1 MSTMNGGNG
10 VLIIHG
16 QGGGQSGAITPPGT
30 GKTPTLQ
37 DIISGSERAVL
48 NALIADFLKTNNISG
63 GTIDPAQIAVA
74 VANYLK
80 QNPITAGLDAAAVTT
95 MIQDQLNMIRQGH
108 SDEEIAL
115 LIQDFINS
123 NPSFNQAVAA
133 YLAANPIKPGH
144 TDAQINTLIAQYLV
158 AHPITAGHTDAQI
171 TALVKAY
178 VDANPATIPSAD
190 LESAVNKYFT
200 ANPPSG
206 VSPSDIA
213 AAVQTYLTNNPPTN
227 GVTQAQMTAA
237 ITAMLSDDKFKSAV
251 NALIDAKQTALLSA
265 TAFNDAVN
273 ALVAA
278 GISGANINSKIAA
291 YLTANPPPTGVSSSE
306 LQTALTNFL
315 TATSFTTKVNA
326 LIAAGIAGIDF
337 NTKIKAYLDA
347 NPISGASPADIT
359 KAVNDYL
366 AANPPSTTPTFA
378 SWAELSAAK
387 PTSEGVRAY
396 LTSYNKGTAFAVL
409 NDVGGG
415 WFTGHLV
422 GAKVGT
428 EQKANTYMTPDG
440 GFIAGNTSDKTY
452 YWQRDIDLDDL
463 NVCHFGG
470 LADGDKSTN
479 RTDNHDAIVAF
490 FDFTKSSQTR
500 TNFFPTADTCPI
512 KFPAGTFYTTPVD
525 LTAKGAN
532 STAAQLKAA
541 RQKVIWRN
549 NDNTADGNYLNGLGT
564 GVGANGANVTKWQDI
579 DVDYVK
585 ANKPEVYLEWSAQEN
600 HNGKEPV
607 GFFGITGPQVFFGR
621 SALTT
626 IVSNKLDETY
636 VFDVKATSTVIQG
649 IEFNGGI
656 AEGYNWT
663 TGNGPAPVNGVIP
676 TKPSNN
682 QGFFHNW
689 RVTGQYYNVS
699 NVTMRKVGGRSFDIM
714 DTIDCKFSQIYSGE
728 CWGEVICAGWSN
740 AVEGSWD
747 HGTAFELANTN
758 FQQHLGPLILRMPRL
773 GQSILTN
780 IWAEHS
786 SCIADFHDS
795 AFSCDTLC
803 FESSTR
809 PVHAKRGRM
818 QIKVLSVPTG
828 VKVDFDTDPFLVF
841 PAFADWKDPSKWQT
855 NPNYYAPYNEPDGS
869 VYPSWDKYYVY
880 PRGTPVRNF
889 LSSYETGHNRSE
901 PYGTQISGS
910 LEIGGLY
917 GFNISNPNDT
927 PMWCKVGT
935 FAMFNAA
942 GKDLMAQWE
951 IELLGSRFIDSGNLD
966 SKNVKLPKQLS
977 GRNEEKSVLANAM
990 PGKCVIQACHLK
1002 TANVSPADS
1011 AGQTNM
1017 HFYGDSCVLDM
1028 RTTGWHNPMELWVQL
1043 APQTL
1048 RCGVTARAAAST
1060 RFESGAWSYVNFDGT
1075 LQSATP
1081 TGGGGAK
1088 GAAAK
1093 KWNVHNGKAGIGI
1106 NDDGTLSVATIAPSK
1121 IPTSLTLADVSQW
1134 VVVNINGEAVAIPGI
1149 KIPT

>member
-1 MSTMNGGNG
+1 MSTMNGGGG
-10 VLIIHG
+10 VLILHG
-16 QGGGQSGAITPPGT
+16 QGGGEAGKQTPPGT

-37 DIISGSERAVL
+37 DIISGSELAVL
-48 NALIADFLKTNNISG
+48 NALIADFLKNNDITG
-63 GTIDPAQIAVA
+63 GAIDQNQIAIAVA
-74 VANYLK
+74 KYLQ
-80 QNPITAGLDAAAVTT
+80 QNPITSGLNAEAVT
-95 MIQDQLNMIRQGH
+95 N
-108 SDEEIAL
+108 
-115 LIQDFINS
+115 LIQDKISQVREGHTEEEIKIIIKDFVDNS
-123 NPSFNQAVAA
+123 PSFGQAIAD
-133 YLAANPIKPGH
+133 YLLAHPIRAGH
-144 TDAQINTLIAQYLV
+144 TDAQINTLISQYLV
-158 AHPITAGHTDAQI
+158 DNPVTAGHTDAQI
-171 TALVKAY
+171 TALVKSY
-178 VDANPATIPSAD
+178 VESHPVTIGSAD
-190 LESAVNKYFT
+190 LEAAVTSYFT
-200 ANPPSG
+200 KNPPSG
-206 VSPSDIA
+206 VSPADIE
-213 AAVQTYLTNNPPTN
+213 AAVNTYLTNNPPAA

-265 TAFNDAVN
+265 TAFNNAVN

-278 GISGANINSKIAA
+278 GVSGANIDSKIAA
-291 YLTANPPPTGVSSSE
+291 YLKANPPPTGVSSAD

-315 TATSFTTKVNA
+315 TATSFTSKVNA
-326 LIAAGIAGIDF
+326 LIDAKIAAIDF
-337 NTKIKAYLDA
+337 NAKIKAYLDA
-347 NPISGASPADIT
+347 NPVGGASAADIT

-366 AANPPSTTPTFA
+366 AANPPSGTPTFS
-378 SWAELSAAK
+378 SWAEMSVTK
-387 PTSEGVRAY
+387 PSSEGQRAY

-415 WFTGHLV
+415 WFTGHIV

-428 EQKANTYMTPDG
+428 EQKANTWMTPDS
-440 GFIAGNTSDKTY
+440 GFIAGNAADKTY
-452 YWQRDIDLDDL
+452 YWQRDIDLEEL

-479 RTDNHDAIVAF
+479 RTDNHDAIIAF

-500 TNFFPTADTCPI
+500 SNFFPTADTCPI
-512 KFPAGTFYTTPVD
+512 KFPAGTFYTTPID

-541 RQKVIWRN
+541 RQKAIWRN
-549 NDNTADGNYLNGLGT
+549 NDNTSAGNYLNGLGT
-564 GVGANGANVTKWQDI
+564 NVGANGANVTRWQDI
-579 DVDYVK
+579 DPDWVK
-585 ANKPEVYLEWSAQEN
+585 ANRPEIYLEWSAQEN
-600 HNGKEPV
+600 HNGKEQV

-626 IVSNKLDETY
+626 IVSNKQDETY
-636 VFDVKATSTVIQG
+636 VFDVKASSTVIQG

-656 AEGYNWT
+656 NEGYNWS

-699 NVTMRKVGGRSFDIM
+699 NVTMRKVGGRCFDIM
-714 DTIDCKFSQIYSGE
+714 DTIDCEFSQIYSGE

-747 HGTAFELANTN
+747 HGTAFRLANTN
-758 FQQHLGPLILRMPRL
+758 FQQQLGPLILRMPRL
-773 GQSILTN
+773 GQSILYN

-795 AFSCDTLC
+795 EFSCDTLC
-803 FESSTR
+803 FESSTK
-809 PVHAKRGRM
+809 PIHAKRARM
-818 QIKVLSVPTG
+818 QVKVLSVPTG
-828 VKVDFDTDPFLVF
+828 VKMDFDTDPFITF
-841 PAFADWKDPSKWQT
+841 PAFEDWKDPTKWAT
-855 NPNYYAPYNEPDGS
+855 NPNYNAPYTEPDGS
-869 VYPSWDKYYVY
+869 PYPSWDQYYIY

-889 LSSYETGHNRSE
+889 LSSYENGHSRHEN
-901 PYGTQISGS
+901 YGSQLSGS

-917 GFNISNPNDT
+917 GFNISNMTDQ

-951 IELLGSRFIDSGNLD
+951 IELLGTRFIDSGTVD
-966 SKNVKLPKQLS
+966 SKSVKLPKQLS
-977 GRNEEKSVLANAM
+977 GRNEEVNPLANAM
-990 PGKCVIQACHLK
+990 PGRCVIQATHLK
-1002 TANVSPADS
+1002 TPNMSATDS

-1028 RTTGWHNPMELWVQL
+1028 RTTGWHNPLELWVQL
-1043 APQTL
+1043 APYTL
-1048 RCGVTARAAAST
+1048 RCGVTAKCAGST
-1060 RFESGAWSYVNFDGT
+1060 RFESGAWSYVNFDGMT
-1075 LQSATP
+1075 QSATP

-1106 NDDGTLSVATIAPSK
+1106 NDDGTLSMASIAPTK
-1121 IPTSLTLADVSQW
+1121 IPTSLNLTDVSQW
-1134 VVVNINGEAVAIPGI
+1134 VVVSVNGEDVLVPGF